1 MVHKLLGLLA
11 SLCAASTQAL
21 VVPRLKLARPR
32 PRTIPNNRR
41 GGVATASVFG
51 EKFETWGLSLKTR
64 GRRQRD
70 LAKDAITPKKVARWG
85 YAVLLYTAFIFYRA
99 YRGTFVVLPAVYG
112 EVFSRVAATAREEHY
127 SIRGI
132 EVADDVDPA
141 TGQLRLRSRVLM
153 NLGAMTFMCVLGVA
167 RVGKAV
173 VGVLDSTNSPRS
185 PEARLA
191 AREKELDLPPLPDIP
206 DMPPDTDE

>member
-32 PRTIPNNRR
+32 PRTIPTNRR

-85 YAVLLYTAFIFYRA
+85 YAVLLYAAFIFYRA
-99 YRGTFVVLPAVYG
+99 RVSPRREDPTRLRRPFEREPAEAWMRRRRGDPRRRA
-112 EVFSRVAATAREEHY
+112 AATSSR
-127 SIRGI
+127 RP
-132 EVADDVDPA
+132 VTTRRRRDP
-141 TGQLRLRSRVLM
+141 
-153 NLGAMTFMCVLGVA
+153 
-167 RVGKAV
+167 
-173 VGVLDSTNSPRS
+173 
-185 PEARLA
+185 
-191 AREKELDLPPLPDIP
+191 
-206 DMPPDTDE
+206 